1 MPKALIPIAGRPF
14 LAWQLEALKRSGF
27 SQLVLCL
34 GHFAAQIREFLGD
47 GAAFGVT
54 VAYSEDGPQL
64 LGTGGALRRALDLLE
79 PTFLLTY
86 GDSYLPFDYTAPLR
100 DLNAHPD
107 ALGTMSVFPKPGRL
121 GSQ

>member
-1 MPKALIPIAGRPF
+1 M
-14 LAWQLEALKRSGF
+14 
-27 SQLVLCL
+27 
-34 GHFAAQIREFLGD
+34 GD

-107 ALGTMSVFPKPGRL
+107 ALGTMSVFQNQGAWITVTAPSI
-121 GSQ
+121 GSVSS